1 MSKRENHKD
10 FNKIVRANL
19 ISVAFAGLLGPM
31 APELAVVLN
40 VNIAE
45 IGLINSVFL
54 IVTGIFSLIWGIFAD
69 RTKRKELLIT
79 CSLIWVLSSFI
90 TIFIN
95 DFLSLLILQIIAAIG
110 LAGIFPISYSI
121 LIDLTK
127 PEKRSHALGIVQ
139 MAITLGM
146 GLGIILSG
154 VLIDFLPWWVPFLL
168 ISLFGFKNIHSL
180 LSLNEPQKGS
190 LDGLIAENEMIS
202 EDLTFKI
209 KKEDFKEIIASK
221 SNLILIIYTLVKS
234 LSIGAINFFFI
245 AFLKL
250 DIGLSS
256 TLATLTMIGS
266 FSIML
271 IGAPYLGKK
280 ADHLFQERKTGKVDV
295 MIIIF
300 IFGPIFYILGFSL
313 NFVASDIS
321 LLILFIFLILIGS
334 FFMSGDA
341 AIGQSIFS
349 DIDPP
354 QIRSTLISIQSIA
367 AKIGQSLGILLLGYS
382 YIYYGNSF
390 KIGFLI
396 TNLILL
402 SCIAILIP
410 LRKTIISDID
420 KFKLKYKKIES

>member
-19 ISVAFAGLLGPM
+19 IAIAFVALLGPM

-69 RTKRKELLIT
+69 RTKRKELLII

-127 PEKRSHALGIVQ
+127 PEKRSHALGIMQ
-139 MAITLGM
+139 MAMTLGM
-146 GLGIILSG
+146 GLGIVLSG
-154 VLIDFLPWWVPFLL
+154 VLIDYLPWWVPFLI
-168 ISLFGFKNIHSL
+168 ISLFGFKSIHSL
-180 LSLNEPQKGS
+180 MSLNEPQKGS
-190 LDGLIAENEMIS
+190 LDDLIAENEMIS
-202 EDLTFKI
+202 QFKI
-209 KKEDFKEIIASK
+209 KKEDLKEIFANK

-256 TLATLTMIGS
+256 TVATLTMIGS

-280 ADHLFQERKTGKVDV
+280 ADHRFQKRKTGKVDV

-300 IFGPIFYILGFSL
+300 VFGPIFYILGFSL
-313 NFVASDIS
+313 NFFASDIS
-321 LLILFIFLILIGS
+321 IFILFIVLILIGS

-349 DIDPP
+349 DINPP
-354 QIRSTLISIQSIA
+354 RIRSTLISIQSIA
-367 AKIGQSLGILLLGYS
+367 GKIGQSLGILLLGYS

-396 TNLILL
+396 TNLILI

-410 LRKTIISDID
+410 LRKTIISDIN
-420 KFKLKYKKIES
+420 KFTLKYKKIES